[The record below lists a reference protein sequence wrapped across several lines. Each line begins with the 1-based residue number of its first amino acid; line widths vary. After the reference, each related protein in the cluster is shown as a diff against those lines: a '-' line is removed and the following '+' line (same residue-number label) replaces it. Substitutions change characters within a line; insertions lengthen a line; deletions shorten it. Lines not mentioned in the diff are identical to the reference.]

1 MKKNG
6 VFSKL
11 FMALSFLFLYAPIL
25 VLVVFSFNDSK
36 SKAVWAGFTFGWY
49 RELFQND
56 MILNALWVTLAV
68 SALAAVISTVIGT
81 AAAIGFRNLRKRSR
95 GVCLTIN
102 NIPLTNADI
111 ITGVSMMLFFTLAIS
126 AFNGSLGA
134 LLGVKWNMGFTTL
147 LIAHITFDVP
157 YVILSVA
164 PKLRQLDP
172 NIYEAAQDLGDHG
185 LHAFYKVILPEIMP
199 GVINGLLMAFTLS
212 IDDFII
218 SYFTAGA
225 QVQTLSMVIYS
236 MAKKRVSPEINALS
250 TLMFV
255 VVMGLMLLVNFRQSR
270 QDRLAKH
277 RRSTLTASSH

>member
-6 VFSKL
+6 IGSRL
-11 FMALSFLFLYAPIL
+11 FIALCFLFLYAPIL
-25 VLVVFSFNDSK
+25 VLIVFSFNDSK
-36 SKAVWAGFTFGWY
+36 SKAVWAGFTLDWY
-49 RELFQND
+49 AQLFQND

-68 SALAAVISTVIGT
+68 SALAAVISTVMGT
-81 AAAIGFRNLRKRSR
+81 AAAIGLRNLKKRSR
-95 GVCLTIN
+95 RVWLTIN

-111 ITGVSMMLFFTLAIS
+111 ITGVSMMLLFILAVTS
-126 AFNGSLGA
+126 WNGSLGA
-134 LLGVKWNMGFTTL
+134 ALGVKLSLGFWSL

-185 LHAFYKVILPEIMP
+185 FHAFYKVILPEIMP
-199 GVINGLLMAFTLS
+199 GVINGLIMSFTLS

-218 SYFTAGA
+218 SYFTAGS
-225 QVQTLSMVIYS
+225 QTQTLSMVIYS

-250 TLMFV
+250 TLMFIV
-255 VVMGLMLLVNFRQSR
+255 VVGLMVMVNLRQAR
-270 QDRLAKH
+270 QDRLARQ
-277 RRSTLTASSH
+277 RRSALAANPH